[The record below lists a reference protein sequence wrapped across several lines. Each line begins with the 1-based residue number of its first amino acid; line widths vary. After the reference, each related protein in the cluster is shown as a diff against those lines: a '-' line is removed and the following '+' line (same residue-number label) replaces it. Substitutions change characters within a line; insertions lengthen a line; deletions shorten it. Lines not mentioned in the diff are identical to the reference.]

1 LGFYGNVFVGRMFL
15 MKNLT
20 QKLLLFLT
28 VVLIALCSFFIFK
41 WNIEKNQS
49 NILNSL
55 MEQIVFRNFT
65 NLTSDLNDIADT
77 LSEYNEGFT
86 EQEMDKFK
94 QALVK
99 DNRNL
104 NETGTSLS
112 LLLNHTG
119 LNGILIYEDYLWKI
133 EKVMIDIIEGK
144 INDENK
150 MHSIGN
156 VIKKQNEQLTDMFY
170 GEEQVGIEGIN
181 TEKGIKKVMEII
193 DEMNNKIGEI

>member
-1 LGFYGNVFVGRMFL
+1 MFL